1 VWSRRACVPGRKR
14 LPVSSSVAP
23 APPSSPAPAAATAAA
38 STVFTRRGTVF
49 LLALLCC
56 LLWGSSFPAIKSGYA
71 LLGIAGDDI
80 PSKLVF
86 AGWRFLAAGLMLLA
100 WGAAT
105 GRRLGGWPPSV
116 WRQLVVLGLLQTS
129 VQYVFFYIGL
139 AHTTGVKASIMNATS
154 TFFSVLMAHWLY
166 HNDRLTWRKSLGC
179 AAGFVG
185 VMVVNLGG
193 LGGGWA
199 GALTGVE
206 FTLLGEGFVV
216 IAALVLAVGGIYG
229 KGISQHM
236 DPVAMTGWQL
246 VVGGGVLLAAG
257 YALGGS
263 LGHVTPAS
271 SALLVYMA
279 VLSALAI
286 SIWSLLLKH
295 NRVSLITAFN
305 FMIPVFGALLSAL
318 FLGESILEWR
328 NAIAL
333 VLVCWGIWLV
343 TQAPAAGRPGRG

>member
-1 VWSRRACVPGRKR
+1 M
-14 LPVSSSVAP
+14 SSAASPASAAP
-23 APPSSPAPAAATAAA
+23 ASAAAPTA
-38 STVFTRRGTVF
+38 FTRRGSVF
-49 LLALLCC
+49 ALALFCC

-86 AGWRFLAAGLMLLA
+86 AGWRFLAAGGLLLA
-100 WGAAT
+100 WAAAT

-116 WRQLVVLGLLQTS
+116 WRQLVVLGLVQTS

-139 AHTTGVKASIMNATS
+139 AHTTGVKGSIMNATS
-154 TFFSVLMAHWLY
+154 TFFSVLLAHWLY

-179 AAGFVG
+179 GAGFVG

-193 LGGGWA
+193 GLA
-199 GALTGVE
+199 GALPGVE

-229 KGISQHM
+229 KRISQYM

-246 VVGGGVLLAAG
+246 VAGGAVLLAAG

-263 LGHVTPAS
+263 LGRVTPAS
-271 SALLVYMA
+271 SALLGYLA
-279 VLSALAI
+279 LLSALAI

-328 NAIAL
+328 NAAAL
-333 VLVCWGIWLV
+333 ALVCWGIWLV
-343 TQAPAAGRPGRG
+343 TTQASCALKRRGD

>member
-1 VWSRRACVPGRKR
+1 MKVPA
-14 LPVSSSVAP
+14 VSSA
-23 APPSSPAPAAATAAA
+23 ASPAPAAPASAAAAPA
-38 STVFTRRGTVF
+38 STVFTRRGSVF
-49 LLALLCC
+49 ALALLCC

-86 AGWRFLAAGLMLLA
+86 AGWRFLAAGGLLLA
-100 WGAAT
+100 WAAAT

-116 WRQLVVLGLLQTS
+116 WRQLVVLGLVQTS

-139 AHTTGVKASIMNATS
+139 AHTTGVKGSIMNATS
-154 TFFSVLMAHWLY
+154 TFFSVLLAHWLY

-179 AAGFVG
+179 GAGFVG

-193 LGGGWA
+193 GLA
-199 GALTGVE
+199 GALPGVE

-229 KGISQHM
+229 KRISQHM

-246 VVGGGVLLAAG
+246 VVGGAVLLAAG

-263 LGHVTPAS
+263 LGRVTPAS
-271 SALLVYMA
+271 SALLGYMA

-286 SIWSLLLKH
+286 SIWSLLLQH

-328 NAIAL
+328 NAAAL
-333 VLVCWGIWLV
+333 ALVCWGIWLV
-343 TQAPAAGRPGRG
+343 TTQASGAPKRRGD

>member
-1 VWSRRACVPGRKR
+1 M
-14 LPVSSSVAP
+14 SSPVAP
-23 APPSSPAPAAATAAA
+23 AQPPLPAAPAPSSA
-38 STVFTRRGTVF
+38 FTRRGTVF
-49 LLALLCC
+49 LLALFCC

-154 TFFSVLMAHWLY
+154 TFFSVLLAHWLH

-193 LGGGWA
+193 AWGDGLA
-199 GALTGVE
+199 GVE

-216 IAALVLAVGGIYG
+216 IAALVLAVGGVYG

-271 SALLVYMA
+271 SALLGYMA

-328 NAIAL
+328 NALAL

-343 TQAPAAGRPGRG
+343 TQAPSALRRRVD

>member
-1 VWSRRACVPGRKR
+1 MMKVPA
-14 LPVSSSVAP
+14 VSSA
-23 APPSSPAPAAATAAA
+23 ASPAPTAPAVATSPA
-38 STVFTRRGTVF
+38 STVFTRRGSVF
-49 LLALLCC
+49 ALALLCC

-86 AGWRFLAAGLMLLA
+86 AGWRFLAAGGLLLA
-100 WGAAT
+100 WAAAT

-116 WRQLVVLGLLQTS
+116 WRQLVVLGLVQTS

-154 TFFSVLMAHWLY
+154 TFFSVLLAHWLY

-193 LGGGWA
+193 SGGGLA

-229 KGISQHM
+229 KRISQHM

-246 VVGGGVLLAAG
+246 VVGGAVLLAAG

-263 LGHVTPAS
+263 LGHITPAS
-271 SALLVYMA
+271 SALLGYMA

-286 SIWSLLLKH
+286 SIWSLLLQH

-328 NAIAL
+328 NAAAL

-343 TQAPAAGRPGRG
+343 TTQASGALKRRGD

>member
-1 VWSRRACVPGRKR
+1 
-14 LPVSSSVAP
+14 
-23 APPSSPAPAAATAAA
+23 
-38 STVFTRRGTVF
+38 
-49 LLALLCC
+49 
-56 LLWGSSFPAIKSGYA
+56 
-71 LLGIAGDDI
+71 
-80 PSKLVF
+80 
-86 AGWRFLAAGLMLLA
+86 M
-100 WGAAT
+100 
-105 GRRLGGWPPSV
+105 
-116 WRQLVVLGLLQTS
+116 WRQLVVLGLVQTS

-179 AAGFVG
+179 GAGFVG

-193 LGGGWA
+193 SGGGLA

-229 KGISQHM
+229 KRISQHM

-263 LGHVTPAS
+263 LGHITPAS
-271 SALLVYMA
+271 SALLGYMA

-286 SIWSLLLKH
+286 SIWSLLLQH

-328 NAIAL
+328 NAAAL

-343 TQAPAAGRPGRG
+343 TTQASGALKRRGD

>member
-1 VWSRRACVPGRKR
+1 MMKVSA
-14 LPVSSSVAP
+14 VSSA
-23 APPSSPAPAAATAAA
+23 ASPAPTAPAVATSPA
-38 STVFTRRGTVF
+38 STAFTRRGSVF
-49 LLALLCC
+49 ALALLCC

-86 AGWRFLAAGLMLLA
+86 AGWRFLAAGGLLLA
-100 WGAAT
+100 WAAAT

-116 WRQLVVLGLLQTS
+116 WRQLVVLGLVQTS

-179 AAGFVG
+179 GAGFVG

-193 LGGGWA
+193 SGGGLA

-229 KGISQHM
+229 KRISQHM

-246 VVGGGVLLAAG
+246 VVGGAVLLAAG

-263 LGHVTPAS
+263 LGHITPAS
-271 SALLVYMA
+271 SALLGYMA

-286 SIWSLLLKH
+286 SIWSLLLQH

-328 NAIAL
+328 NAAAL

-343 TQAPAAGRPGRG
+343 TTQASGALKRRGD

>member
-1 VWSRRACVPGRKR
+1 MMKVPA
-14 LPVSSSVAP
+14 VSSA
-23 APPSSPAPAAATAAA
+23 ASPAPTAPAVATSPA
-38 STVFTRRGTVF
+38 STVFTRRGSVF
-49 LLALLCC
+49 ALALLCC

-86 AGWRFLAAGLMLLA
+86 AGWRFLAAGGLLLA
-100 WGAAT
+100 WAAAT

-116 WRQLVVLGLLQTS
+116 WRQLVVLGLVQTS

-193 LGGGWA
+193 SGGGLA

-229 KGISQHM
+229 KRISQHM

-263 LGHVTPAS
+263 LGHITPAS
-271 SALLVYMA
+271 SALLGYMA

-286 SIWSLLLKH
+286 SIWSLLLQH

-328 NAIAL
+328 NAAAL
-333 VLVCWGIWLV
+333 ALVCWGIWLV
-343 TQAPAAGRPGRG
+343 TTQASGALKRRGD